1 MRKVLVFV
9 VVGMVLGACAA
20 HRADAQVTVAKLV
33 GTWTD
38 TRGGTW
44 VFSANGDLTITGG
57 PELLY
62 MDNGKFKYGV
72 TDTKLALSIE
82 GKILIIGNISMSSDG
97 KTIIV
102 STEGEAIH
110 FWLTKK

>member
-44 VFSANGDLTITGG
+44 VFSADGNLTITSGLMG
-57 PELLY
+57 
-62 MDNGKFKYGV
+62 DHRRKYAV
-72 TDTKLALSIE
+72 TDTKLFFD
-82 GKILIIGNISMSSDG
+82 GTMWDISMSADG
-97 KTIIV
+97 KTLLFSPVGDSDGI
-102 STEGEAIH
+102 
-110 FWLTKK
+110 WLTKK